1 MHLNDDSDKSTI
13 FDYSSINDSENSK
26 NCESTP
32 SSNVQGNEAEIC
44 ESGLKCKFVSKI
56 DITLPRWVLIE
67 NEISL
72 LWKGYHQ
79 FVTRKM

>member
-26 NCESTP
+26 SCESTP

-56 DITLPRWVLIE
+56 DITLPR
-67 NEISL
+67 
-72 LWKGYHQ
+72 
-79 FVTRKM
+79 

>member
-32 SSNVQGNEAEIC
+32 NVQGNEAEIC

-56 DITLPRWVLIE
+56 DITLPR
-67 NEISL
+67 
-72 LWKGYHQ
+72 
-79 FVTRKM
+79 